1 MVPGIGALPLAS
13 RTSRISQAIV
23 GTSEPPP
30 APPTLDQIARR
41 WRFRGKRD
49 FRWGRRKSDAP
60 VGAETPAYLFWRA
73 GYREAEWE
81 AACKS
86 GGAAMLALLKQR
98 QQQMYPDLR
107 TLPEDSLTTKT

>member
-1 MVPGIGALPLAS
+1 
-13 RTSRISQAIV
+13 
-23 GTSEPPP
+23 
-30 APPTLDQIARR
+30 
-41 WRFRGKRD
+41 
-49 FRWGRRKSDAP
+49 

-73 GYREAEWE
+73 GYQEAEWE

-107 TLPEDSLTTKT
+107 TLPEDFSTTKPEAHKIATASGVFGEPT